1 MACARVKRTG
11 SGAVFARARRVA
23 QGQWRLNAN
32 GQRGSENER
41 QEGSPHPQSPT
52 QAKERLEW
60 ATRPVPRPFQPYR
73 SPRWRS
79 KPVLLPPYDLKGR
92 LPLPLWRQLRSAV
105 VPCRLRTSECRLRK
119 GLLWARSFWGMHLF
133 WNPSERLSSDQQ
145 GKRAVPLRRNLW
157 LKFVDCSKLAS
168 VVETVSS
175 SVQVAGV
182 VQQQIPQRVAFC
194 TGEIVRFRID
204 PCGTRSS

>member
-1 MACARVKRTG
+1 MDSAEART
-11 SGAVFARARRVA
+11 SGRKARPTRKAPLKPKNGLNGPPDLSPGLSSRIARLVGVRSRCCF
-23 QGQWRLNAN
+23 RLMILRD
-32 GQRGSENER
+32 GY
-41 QEGSPHPQSPT
+41 
-52 QAKERLEW
+52 L
-60 ATRPVPRPFQPYR
+60 YR
-73 SPRWRS
+73 
-79 KPVLLPPYDLKGR
+79 YGG
-92 LPLPLWRQLRSAV
+92 QLRSAV
-105 VPCRLRTSECRLRK
+105 VQCRLRTSECRLRK

>member
-1 MACARVKRTG
+1 MRMDSAEART
-11 SGAVFARARRVA
+11 SGRETRPCRKAPLKPKNGLNGPPDLRAF
-23 QGQWRLNAN
+23 
-32 GQRGSENER
+32 
-41 QEGSPHPQSPT
+41 
-52 QAKERLEW
+52 
-60 ATRPVPRPFQPYR
+60 PVPRPFQPCR

-105 VPCRLRTSECRLRK
+105 VQCRLRTSECRLRK